1 MLDECERALF
11 VADREGARVHRF
23 SLINRAV
30 EGAHP
35 PLTEQ
40 TLLLAAWSA
49 SDLQPRQDVHAGMWA
64 LLHAR

>member
-23 SLINRAV
+23 SLINRAI

-35 PLTEQ
+35 LRMEQ
-40 TLLLAAWSA
+40 HIAVKCRSA
-49 SDLQPRQDVHAGMWA
+49 SDLQPR
-64 LLHAR
+64 